1 MTRKKIQIKKIDNIA
16 ARQVT
21 FSKRRRGLFKK
32 AYELSTLCDAEIA
45 LIVFSATGKLF
56 EYSNTS
62 MGEVIER
69 RSLHPKNIN
78 TLHQLSLGQQ
88 LDGGVHAMLI
98 KEIAEK
104 NRELRHMRGE
114 DLQVLSSEEL
124 KKLEKLIEGSLRRVV
139 EEKEEKSMKEI
150 DALKAKGEQ
159 LAEENQRLKQ
169 QVMNLSAAQGHLLEP
184 GQSSDSL
191 VTNISSMS
199 SADPR
204 QDNDSC
210 FAFLTLGGEEVF
222 KKAYELSDLCDAEIA
237 LMVFSAMASFL
248 SSQTQGINRTG
259 IGLWSGRML
268 ALLLPPPPLPLGL
281 LAFSVLD
288 SLLDRGEV
296 RFLTHQPSTAS
307 SSPFPIVNTGFLGCR
322 KLTLILLT
330 PSH

>member
-1 MTRKKIQIKKIDNIA
+1 MTRKKIQIKKIDNTA

-45 LIVFSATGKLF
+45 LKVFSATGKLF
-56 EYSNTS
+56 EYSNS
-62 MGEVIER
+62 RYG
-69 RSLHPKNIN
+69 KW
-78 TLHQLSLGQQ
+78 

-114 DLQVLSSEEL
+114 GLQGLSSEEL

-169 QVMNLSAAQGHLLEP
+169 QVRLRDLSRILTSFCIGQVMNLSAAQGHLLEP

-210 FAFLTLGGEEVF
+210 FAFLTLG
-222 KKAYELSDLCDAEIA
+222 
-237 LMVFSAMASFL
+237 
-248 SSQTQGINRTG
+248 
-259 IGLWSGRML
+259 L
-268 ALLLPPPPLPLGL
+268 ACY
-281 LAFSVLD
+281 
-288 SLLDRGEV
+288 
-296 RFLTHQPSTAS
+296 THFHTNNL
-307 SSPFPIVNTGFLGCR
+307 F
-322 KLTLILLT
+322 
-330 PSH
+330 

>member
-104 NRELRHMRGE
+104 NRELRQMRGE
-114 DLQVLSSEEL
+114 DLQGLSSEEL

-150 DALKAKGEQ
+150 DALKAK
-159 LAEENQRLKQ
+159 
-169 QVMNLSAAQGHLLEP
+169 
-184 GQSSDSL
+184 
-191 VTNISSMS
+191 VT
-199 SADPR
+199 
-204 QDNDSC
+204 
-210 FAFLTLGGEEVF
+210 FLTMNIFRLFV
-222 KKAYELSDLCDAEIA
+222 
-237 LMVFSAMASFL
+237 
-248 SSQTQGINRTG
+248 
-259 IGLWSGRML
+259 
-268 ALLLPPPPLPLGL
+268 
-281 LAFSVLD
+281 
-288 SLLDRGEV
+288 
-296 RFLTHQPSTAS
+296 
-307 SSPFPIVNTGFLGCR
+307 
-322 KLTLILLT
+322 
-330 PSH
+330 

>member
-1 MTRKKIQIKKIDNIA
+1 MVKMTRKKIQIKKIDNTA

-45 LIVFSATGKLF
+45 LTVFSATGKLF

-62 MGEVIER
+62 MGQVIER
-69 RSLHPKNIN
+69 RNLHPKNID
-78 TLHQLSLGQQ
+78 TLHQPSLEQQ

-114 DLQVLSSEEL
+114 DLQGLSLEEL
-124 KKLEKLIEGSLRRVV
+124 KKIEKLIEGSLRRVV
-139 EEKEEKSMKEI
+139 EEKEEKSTKDI
-150 DALKAKGEQ
+150 NALKTKGEQ

-184 GQSSDSL
+184 GQSPDSL

-204 QDNDSC
+204 QDNDSSC
-210 FAFLTLGGEEVF
+210 AFLTLG
-222 KKAYELSDLCDAEIA
+222 L
-237 LMVFSAMASFL
+237 
-248 SSQTQGINRTG
+248 
-259 IGLWSGRML
+259 
-268 ALLLPPPPLPLGL
+268 
-281 LAFSVLD
+281 
-288 SLLDRGEV
+288 
-296 RFLTHQPSTAS
+296 
-307 SSPFPIVNTGFLGCR
+307 PFPD
-322 KLTLILLT
+322 
-330 PSH
+330 

>member
-32 AYELSTLCDAEIA
+32 AYELSILCDAEIA

-62 MGEVIER
+62 MGQVIDR

-78 TLHQLSLGQQ
+78 TLHQLSLEQQ

-114 DLQVLSSEEL
+114 DLQGLSSEEL

-139 EEKEEKSMKEI
+139 EEKEEKSIKEI

-204 QDNDSC
+204 QDNDSSC
-210 FAFLTLGGEEVF
+210 YLFLIESERWRGELKFFYSVKITREKIQIKKIYNTAARQVTSSKRRRGVF
-222 KKAYELSDLCDAEIA
+222 KKAYELSNLCDAEIA
-237 LMVFSAMASFL
+237 LMVFCAMASFL
-248 SSQTQGINRTG
+248 SSQTQETKAADIMEVVFAILRAPRNHN
-259 IGLWSGRML
+259 
-268 ALLLPPPPLPLGL
+268 LLY
-281 LAFSVLD
+281 
-288 SLLDRGEV
+288 
-296 RFLTHQPSTAS
+296 
-307 SSPFPIVNTGFLGCR
+307 GCAH
-322 KLTLILLT
+322 KIQGMDD
-330 PSH
+330 